1 MWMILR
7 RPRSSACLAE
17 RKVMRRGPL
26 TAAGLAGKIPLRCLS
41 AIVLLALASLFI
53 LAVFALNSGRK
64 QAEIERSSGNGAS
77 VPPSRFAALST
88 FQAIVELNHR
98 PLFPYSVI
106 PGGVESVRELKS
118 AAAHD
123 PVIARH
129 YANFNLA
136 KARIV
141 RLSKDRPVYVSYR
154 LGNRIFWTRRKLQL
168 LKGETVITDGEH
180 AARTRCGNRISE
192 TPAGPVSSK
201 EPPRETLETP
211 LDPGL
216 LMPPGGFP
224 PSQPPAAKD
233 PFDPGIA
240 ALAPL
245 VVPILWG
252 GGSPAGS
259 TPNPPPPAPPPPV
272 AIPEPGTLVLLSAGL
287 SATLLLGMRKI

>member
-1 MWMILR
+1 
-7 RPRSSACLAE
+7 
-17 RKVMRRGPL
+17 MRRGPL
-26 TAAGLAGKIPLRCLS
+26 TVAGLAGKISLRCLS
-41 AIVLLALASLFI
+41 AFVLLALASLFL
-53 LAVFALNSGRK
+53 LAAIALNNGRK
-64 QAEIERSSGNGAS
+64 QARIERSNGNGAS
-77 VPPSRFAALST
+77 VPPSRSAALFT
-88 FQAIVELNHR
+88 FQAIAELSHR

-106 PGGVESVRELKS
+106 PGGVESARELKS

-123 PVIARH
+123 PVIAKH

-136 KARIV
+136 KARII

-154 LGNRIFWTRRKLQL
+154 LGNRIFWTRRKMQL
-168 LKGETVITDGEH
+168 LMGETLITDGNH
-180 AARTRCGNRISE
+180 AARTRCGNQISE

-216 LMPPGGFP
+216 LLLPGEFP

-233 PFDPGIA
+233 SFDLGTA
-240 ALAPL
+240 AFVPL

-259 TPNPPPPAPPPPV
+259 TPNPTPPAPPPPV

-287 SATLLLGMRKI
+287 SATLLLGMKKV